1 MKKILF
7 CALCLLL
14 FSAFAFTAEAEPIH
28 LKSEVEAAV
37 KSGGEPFQISR
48 WAITR
53 AAIDG
58 VDLSGFADYFRSTV
72 SQEEFLFAQDARRG
86 DRLPENWMND
96 QIIQIQAEQI
106 QEIEASGIFRGSL
119 FERTRTI
126 GVYLLCIFFLCSFAT
141 LCYRI
146 VIGQNVGIESFFALF
161 FNFLCC
167 FLLIWFCRPAAFVLL
182 QMSELVADAIIPA
195 GFDITAAVEEIL
207 RIKEFHVTEP
217 VSLWRAIIVE
227 MGLDWSQLFAFV
239 VSRVVAIINVV
250 VAPVI
255 LVLADV
261 AMCITIVFAPIMIG
275 LSIFPLFQN
284 YLAALV
290 RNFVTLLFYLPM
302 AAIFSVLGV
311 ALSVVFLDSG
321 FLAFMIMSFVY
332 FYAVTRIPYIC
343 DSLSTAT
350 LSGAAMTLSILPASA
365 GYSAAASLLRAGA
378 GETVIKK

>member
-7 CALCLLL
+7 CALCLLVSVL
-14 FSAFAFTAEAEPIH
+14 TFSAAAEAEPIH
-28 LKSEVEAAV
+28 LQAEVEAAV

-53 AAIDG
+53 AAVDG
-58 VDLSGFADYFRSTV
+58 VDLTGFADYFRSTL
-72 SQEEFLFAQDARRG
+72 SKEEFLFAQDARRG

-96 QIIQIQAEQI
+96 QIIEIQAK
-106 QEIEASGIFRGSL
+106 EIKRLEVSGIFNGSL

-126 GVYLLCIFFLCSFAT
+126 GIYLLCLFFLCSIAT
-141 LCYRI
+141 LCYR
-146 VIGQNVGIESFFALF
+146 VAIGMHVTIESFFSLG

-167 FLLIWFCRPAAFVLL
+167 FLLIWFCRPAALTLL
-182 QMSELVADAIIPA
+182 KMSELVAAAIIPD

-207 RIKEFHVTEP
+207 KLKEFQVTEP
-217 VSLWRAIIVE
+217 ISLWRAIE
-227 MGLDWSQLFAFV
+227 AGFDFPHLFAFV

-261 AMCITIVFAPIMIG
+261 AMCLTIVFAPIMIG

-321 FLAFMIMSFVY
+321 FLAFITMSVVY
-332 FYAVTRIPYIC
+332 FYAVTRIPYLC
-343 DSLSTAT
+343 DSMSTAT
-350 LSGAAMTLSILPASA
+350 LSGAAMTLSILPAAASYGAA
-365 GYSAAASLLRAGA
+365 GSLLRAGA
-378 GETVIKK
+378 GESKK